1 MEGNNIN
8 GNIAFLRDTF
18 LEAEREY
25 LDELK
30 KNPKYRMVIEDLNK
44 CDSEKLA
51 YEAMTRI
58 KNIETGKVKK
68 SSLERVETEI
78 TVLLAAIQDRVR
90 EIGEREKMKEVDE
103 EEPER

>member
-30 KNPKYRMVIEDLNK
+30 KDPQYRMVIEDLNK
-44 CDSEKLA
+44 FDSEKLA
-51 YEAMTRI
+51 YEAMRRI
-58 KNIETGKVKK
+58 KNIEAGQVKK

-78 TVLLAAIQDRVR
+78 TVLLAAIQDHVR